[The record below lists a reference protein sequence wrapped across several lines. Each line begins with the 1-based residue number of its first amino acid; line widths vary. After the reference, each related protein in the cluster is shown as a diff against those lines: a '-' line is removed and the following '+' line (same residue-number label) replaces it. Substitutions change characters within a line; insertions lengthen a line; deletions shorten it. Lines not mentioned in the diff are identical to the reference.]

1 MIKQW
6 DSATS
11 GQTVNLLSYKD
22 TDYAVTLANGS
33 KTNNSFVAN
42 ATGDY
47 WAVGKTVLG
56 EGVRQIVEFII

>member
-33 KTNNSFVAN
+33 KTKSSFVAN
-42 ATGDY
+42 ATGDFI
-47 WAVGKTVLG
+47 AIGKTVLG
-56 EGVRQIVEFII
+56 

>member
-22 TDYAVTLANGS
+22 SDYAVTLANGS

-56 EGVRQIVEFII
+56 

>member
-6 DSATS
+6 GSATS

-33 KTNNSFVAN
+33 KMKNSFVAN

-47 WAVGKTVLG
+47 LALGKTVLG
-56 EGVRQIVEFII
+56 